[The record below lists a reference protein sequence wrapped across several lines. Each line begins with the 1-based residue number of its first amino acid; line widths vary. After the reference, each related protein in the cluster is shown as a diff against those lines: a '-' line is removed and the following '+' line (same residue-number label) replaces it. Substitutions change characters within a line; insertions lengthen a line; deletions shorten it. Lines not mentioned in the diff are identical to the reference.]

1 MLSRILGGGLL
12 LSLVANGFL
21 YARFEHAK
29 LETQTLVSQA
39 ALAANQ
45 HWKETAFAMDAAHR
59 AEVAD
64 LRNRLT
70 LSDQV
75 TKDSRLRAENA
86 EANLRTFRGA
96 QKSQAAQDTHYQSW
110 AATPLPTGV
119 ADRLKAL
126 DGQ

>member
-29 LETQTLVSQA
+29 LETQTLVSET
-39 ALAANQ
+39 ALAANA
-45 HWKETAFAMDAAHR
+45 HWKETAFAMDAAHQ
-59 AEVAD
+59 AEVTE
-64 LRNRLT
+64 LRRRLE

-86 EANLRTFRGA
+86 EANLRAFRGA
-96 QKSQAAQDTHYQSW
+96 QKSQAAQDPQYQSW
-110 AATPLPTGV
+110 AATPLPDGV
-119 ADRLKAL
+119 ANRLREL
-126 DGQ
+126 R